1 MWEDLWIP
9 SLENTR
15 LQSPLPESL
24 IGAHFADL
32 ISPMTKHWDFSLL
45 NNLFLPHEIIS
56 IMSIPLCKNR
66 VANKI
71 LWPSNQPGLYTVKF
85 GYQFLV
91 DEQRNYGADGL
102 QFGQANVLPLSHAE
116 WKKIWSLPIPNK
128 VRNFVWRA
136 CKNSIHVKTIL
147 VRRKVLNADICDH
160 CHLSC
165 EDTMHA
171 F

>member
-1 MWEDLWIP
+1 MP

-24 IGAHFADL
+24 IGAHVANL
-32 ISPMTKHWDFSLL
+32 INPMTQQWDLSLL
-45 NNLFLPHEIIS
+45 NNLFLPHEVTSII
-56 IMSIPLCKNR
+56 SIPLCKNR

-71 LWPSNQPGLYTVKF
+71 FWPLNQSGLYTVKS
-85 GYQFLV
+85 GYQFLM
-91 DEQRNYGADGL
+91 DEQKNSSADDL
-102 QFGQANVLPLSHAE
+102 QFGQANVMPLGQAE
-116 WKKIWSLPIPNK
+116 WKKIWSLSIPNK
-128 VRNFVWRA
+128 VCNFVWRA
-136 CKNSIHVKTIL
+136 CKTSIPVKKNL
-147 VRRKVLNADICDH
+147 VRRKVLNANICDH